1 MLFLPS
7 DTEYIIETLQKNGYE
22 AYAVGGCVRDMLNGD
37 TPHDFDITTS
47 AEPETVISLFE
58 KTVPTGIKH
67 GTVTVIINGV
77 PNEVTTYRTDGEYRD
92 HRRPDS
98 VIFVK
103 SLREDLARRD
113 FTVNAMAYNK
123 VDGLKDFFGGK
134 QDIQN
139 RILRAV
145 GEPERR
151 FYEDALRILRL
162 FRFSSVL
169 GFNIEENTL
178 KAALEYAPTLKNVS
192 AERIYSELLKTVCG
206 KNPAALKPLTDIG
219 GLRFSGLTSD
229 PDYGILPLLNSV
241 DTKLFAFLYSGG
253 ADVTAALDFLKV
265 PNKTK
270 KTARDMLTLLNMP
283 LPVSKPEIKEMLYLT
298 SPLSVENYF
307 DYKAAYGENCEN
319 ARNMLSEII
328 ENAEPYKISDLKI
341 RGKDL
346 KKLGISGRGV
356 GETLENLRRL
366 VINDPTLNTKKRL
379 TEAIAFEQINL
390 SSVTD

>member
-22 AYAVGGCVRDMLNGD
+22 AFAVGGCVRDMLNGD

-47 AEPETVISLFE
+47 AEPETVMSLFE

-113 FTVNAMAYNK
+113 FTVNAMAYNQK
-123 VDGLKDFFGGK
+123 DGLKDFFGGRE
-134 QDIQN
+134 DIEN

-145 GEPERR
+145 GEPGRR
-151 FYEDALRILRL
+151 FYEDALRIMRL

-169 GFNIEENTL
+169 GFDIEENTL
-178 KAALEYAPTLKNVS
+178 KAALEYAPTLKSVS
-192 AERIYSELLKTVCG
+192 AERIYSELLKTLCG

-219 GLRFSGLTSD
+219 GLGFLGVNTS
-229 PDYGILPLLNSV
+229 PDYGILPLLGSAN
-241 DTKLFAFLYSGG
+241 TKLFAFLYSGG
-253 ADVTAALDFLKV
+253 AEVSPALDFLKV

-270 KTARDMLTLLNMP
+270 KAAQDMLTLLNMP
-283 LPVSKPEIKEMLYLT
+283 FPKTKPEIKEMLYLT
-298 SPLSVENYF
+298 SPSSAENYF
-307 DYKAAYGENCEN
+307 DYRSAYGKDCAA
-319 ARNMLSEII
+319 ARDMLTEII
-328 ENAEPYKISDLKI
+328 KNGEPYRISDLKI
-341 RGKDL
+341 GGRDL
-346 KKLGISGRGV
+346 KKCGISGRAI
-356 GETLENLRRL
+356 GETLEKLRRSVL
-366 VINDPTLNTKKRL
+366 KNPELNTRSELIKAVKNGLPR
-379 TEAIAFEQINL
+379 ENRFR
-390 SSVTD
+390 

>member
-47 AEPETVISLFE
+47 AEPEAVISLFK

-123 VDGLKDFFGGK
+123 RDGLKDFFGGK

-178 KAALEYAPTLKNVS
+178 KAALEYAPTLKSVS
-192 AERIYSELLKTVCG
+192 AERIYSELLKTLCG

-219 GLRFSGLTSD
+219 GLGFLGVNTS
-229 PDYGILPLLNSV
+229 PDYGILPLLGSA

-253 ADVTAALDFLKV
+253 AEVSPALDFLKV

-270 KTARDMLTLLNMP
+270 KAAQDMLTLLNMP
-283 LPVSKPEIKEMLYLT
+283 FPKTKPEIKEMLYLT
-298 SPLSVENYF
+298 SPVSVENYF

-341 RGKDL
+341 RGEDL
-346 KKLGISGRGV
+346 KKLGIRGRET
-356 GETLENLRRL
+356 GEMLEALRKY
-366 VINDPTLNTKKRL
+366 VIPDPTLNTKSRL
-379 TEAIAFEQINL
+379 LEEIKNL
-390 SSVTD
+390 RSNF

>member
-123 VDGLKDFFGGK
+123 NDGLKDFFGGK

-219 GLRFSGLTSD
+219 GLGFLGLNTA
-229 PDYGILPLLNSV
+229 PDYGILPLLNSA

-270 KTARDMLTLLNMP
+270 KAARDMLTLLNMP

>member
-22 AYAVGGCVRDMLNGD
+22 AYAVGGCVRDMLNSD

-47 AEPETVISLFE
+47 AEPEAVISLFK

-123 VDGLKDFFGGK
+123 NDGLKDFFGGK

-178 KAALEYAPTLKNVS
+178 KAALEYAPTLKSVS
-192 AERIYSELLKTVCG
+192 AERIYSELLKTLCG
-206 KNPAALKPLTDIG
+206 KKPAALKPLTDIG
-219 GLRFSGLTSD
+219 GLGFLGVNTS
-229 PDYGILPLLNSV
+229 PDYGILPLLGSA

-253 ADVTAALDFLKV
+253 ADVTAALDFLRV

-270 KTARDMLTLLNMP
+270 KAARDMLTLLNMP
-283 LPVSKPEIKEMLYLT
+283 FPKTKPEIKEMLYLT
-298 SPLSVENYF
+298 SPVSVENYF

-341 RGKDL
+341 RGEDL
-346 KKLGISGRGV
+346 KKLGIRGRET
-356 GETLENLRRL
+356 GEMLEALRKY
-366 VINDPTLNTKKRL
+366 VIPDPTLNTKSRL
-379 TEAIAFEQINL
+379 LEEIKNL
-390 SSVTD
+390 RSNF

>member
-22 AYAVGGCVRDMLNGD
+22 AFAVGGCVRDMLNGD

-47 AEPETVISLFE
+47 AEPETVMSLFE

-113 FTVNAMAYNK
+113 FTVNAMAYNQK
-123 VDGLKDFFGGK
+123 DGLKDFFGGRE
-134 QDIQN
+134 DIEN

-145 GEPERR
+145 GEPGRR
-151 FYEDALRILRL
+151 FYEDALRIMRL

-169 GFNIEENTL
+169 GFDIEENTL
-178 KAALEYAPTLKNVS
+178 KAALEYAPTLKSVS
-192 AERIYSELLKTVCG
+192 AERIYSELLKTLCG

-219 GLRFSGLTSD
+219 GLGFLGVNTS
-229 PDYGILPLLNSV
+229 PDYGILPLLGSA

-253 ADVTAALDFLKV
+253 AEVSPALDFLKV

-270 KTARDMLTLLNMP
+270 KAAQDMLTLLNMP
-283 LPVSKPEIKEMLYLT
+283 FPKTKPEIKEMLYLT
-298 SPLSVENYF
+298 SPSSAENYF
-307 DYKAAYGENCEN
+307 DYRSAYGKDCAA
-319 ARNMLSEII
+319 ARDMLTEII
-328 ENAEPYKISDLKI
+328 KNGEPYRISDLKI
-341 RGKDL
+341 GGRDL
-346 KKLGISGRGV
+346 KKCGISGRAI
-356 GETLENLRRL
+356 GETLEKLRRSVL
-366 VINDPTLNTKKRL
+366 KNPELNTRSELIKAVKNGLPR
-379 TEAIAFEQINL
+379 ENRFR
-390 SSVTD
+390 

>member
-22 AYAVGGCVRDMLNGD
+22 AFAVGGCVRDMLNGD

-47 AEPETVISLFE
+47 AEPETVMSLFE

-77 PNEVTTYRTDGEYRD
+77 PNEVTTYRADGEYRD

-123 VDGLKDFFGGK
+123 VDGLKDFFGGRE
-134 QDIQN
+134 DIEN

-145 GEPERR
+145 GEPGRR
-151 FYEDALRILRL
+151 FYEDALRIMRL

-169 GFNIEENTL
+169 GFDIEENTL
-178 KAALEYAPTLKNVS
+178 KAALEYAPTLKSVS
-192 AERIYSELLKTVCG
+192 AERIYSELLKTLCG

-219 GLRFSGLTSD
+219 GLGFLGVNTS
-229 PDYGILPLLNSV
+229 PDYGILPLLGSA

-253 ADVTAALDFLKV
+253 AEVSPALDFLKV

-270 KTARDMLTLLNMP
+270 KAARDMLTLLNMP
-283 LPVSKPEIKEMLYLT
+283 FPKTKPEIKEMLYLT
-298 SPLSVENYF
+298 SPSSAENYF
-307 DYKAAYGENCEN
+307 DYRSAYGKDCAA
-319 ARNMLSEII
+319 ARDMLTEII
-328 ENAEPYKISDLKI
+328 KNGEPYRISDLKI
-341 RGKDL
+341 GGKDL
-346 KKLGISGRGV
+346 KKCGISGRAI
-356 GETLENLRRL
+356 GETLEKLRRSVL
-366 VINDPTLNTKKRL
+366 KNPELNTRSELIKAVKNEPPR
-379 TEAIAFEQINL
+379 ENRFR
-390 SSVTD
+390 

>member
-47 AEPETVISLFE
+47 AEPEAVISLFE
-58 KTVPTGIKH
+58 KTVPTGLKH
-67 GTVTVIINGV
+67 GTVPVIINGV

-123 VDGLKDFFGGK
+123 RDGLKDFFGGK
-134 QDIQN
+134 EDIQN

-178 KAALEYAPTLKNVS
+178 KAALEYAPTLKSVS
-192 AERIYSELLKTVCG
+192 AERIYSELLKTLCG
-206 KNPAALKPLTDIG
+206 KKPAALKPLTDIG
-219 GLRFSGLTSD
+219 GLGFLGVNTS
-229 PDYGILPLLNSV
+229 PDYGILPLLGSA

-253 ADVTAALDFLKV
+253 SDVTAALDFLKV

-270 KTARDMLTLLNMP
+270 KAAQDMLTLLNMP
-283 LPVSKPEIKEMLYLT
+283 FPKTKPEIKEMLYLT
-298 SPLSVENYF
+298 SPSSAENYF
-307 DYKAAYGENCEN
+307 DYMSAYGKDCAA
-319 ARNMLSEII
+319 ARDMLTEII
-328 ENAEPYKISDLKI
+328 KNGEPYRISDLKI
-341 RGKDL
+341 GGSDL
-346 KKLGISGRGV
+346 KKFGISGRAI
-356 GETLENLRRL
+356 GETLEKLRRSVL
-366 VINDPTLNTKKRL
+366 KNPELNTRSELIKAVKNGLPR
-379 TEAIAFEQINL
+379 ENRFR
-390 SSVTD
+390 

>member
-22 AYAVGGCVRDMLNGD
+22 AFAVGGCVRDMLNGD

-47 AEPETVISLFE
+47 AEPGTVMSLFE

-123 VDGLKDFFGGK
+123 RDGLKDFFGGRE
-134 QDIQN
+134 DIEN

-145 GEPERR
+145 GEPGRR
-151 FYEDALRILRL
+151 FYEDALRIMRL

-169 GFNIEENTL
+169 GFDIEENTL
-178 KAALEYAPTLKNVS
+178 KAALEYAPTLKSVS

-219 GLRFSGLTSD
+219 GLGFLGVNTS
-229 PDYGILPLLNSV
+229 PDYGILPLLGSA

-253 ADVTAALDFLKV
+253 AEVSPALDFLKV

-270 KTARDMLTLLNMP
+270 RAAQDMLTLLNMP
-283 LPVSKPEIKEMLYLT
+283 FPKTKPEIKEMLYLT
-298 SPLSVENYF
+298 SPSSAENYF
-307 DYKAAYGENCEN
+307 DYRSAYSKDCAA
-319 ARNMLSEII
+319 ARDMLTEII
-328 ENAEPYKISDLKI
+328 KNGEPYRISDLKI
-341 RGKDL
+341 GGSDL
-346 KKLGISGRGV
+346 KKFGISGRAI
-356 GETLENLRRL
+356 GETLEKLRRSVL
-366 VINDPTLNTKKRL
+366 KNPELNTRSELIKAVKNEPPR
-379 TEAIAFEQINL
+379 ENRFR
-390 SSVTD
+390 

>member
-22 AYAVGGCVRDMLNGD
+22 AFAVGGCVRDMLNSD

-47 AEPETVISLFE
+47 AEPETVMSLFE

-113 FTVNAMAYNK
+113 FTVNAMAYNQK
-123 VDGLKDFFGGK
+123 DGLKDFFGGRE
-134 QDIQN
+134 DIEN

-145 GEPERR
+145 GEPGRR
-151 FYEDALRILRL
+151 FYEDALRIMRL

-178 KAALEYAPTLKNVS
+178 KAALEYAPTLKSVS
-192 AERIYSELLKTVCG
+192 AERIYSELLKTLCG

-219 GLRFSGLTSD
+219 GLGFLGVNTS
-229 PDYGILPLLNSV
+229 PDYGILPLLGSA

-253 ADVTAALDFLKV
+253 AKISPALDFLKV

-270 KTARDMLTLLNMP
+270 KAAQDMLTLLNMP
-283 LPVSKPEIKEMLYLT
+283 FPKTKPEIKEMLYLT
-298 SPLSVENYF
+298 SPSSAENYF
-307 DYKAAYGENCEN
+307 DYRSAYGKDCAA
-319 ARNMLSEII
+319 ARDMLTEII
-328 ENAEPYKISDLKI
+328 KNGEPYRISDLKI
-341 RGKDL
+341 GGRDL
-346 KKLGISGRGV
+346 KKCGISGRAI
-356 GETLENLRRL
+356 GETLEKLRRSVL
-366 VINDPTLNTKKRL
+366 KNPELNTRSELIKAVKNEPPR
-379 TEAIAFEQINL
+379 ENRFR
-390 SSVTD
+390 

>member
-37 TPHDFDITTS
+37 TPHDFDITAS
-47 AEPETVISLFE
+47 AEPEAVISLFK

-123 VDGLKDFFGGK
+123 RDGLKDFFGGK

-178 KAALEYAPTLKNVS
+178 KAALEYAPTLKSVS
-192 AERIYSELLKTVCG
+192 AERIYSELLKTLCG
-206 KNPAALKPLTDIG
+206 KNPAALKPLTDIS

-229 PDYGILPLLNSV
+229 PDYGILPLLGSA

-253 ADVTAALDFLKV
+253 ADVTVALDFLRV

-270 KTARDMLTLLNMP
+270 KAARDMLTLLNMP
-283 LPVSKPEIKEMLYLT
+283 FPKTKPEIKEMLYLT
-298 SPLSVENYF
+298 SPVSVENYF

-341 RGKDL
+341 RGEDL
-346 KKLGISGRGV
+346 KKLGIRGRET
-356 GETLENLRRL
+356 GEMLEALRKY
-366 VINDPTLNTKKRL
+366 VIPDPTLNTKSRL
-379 TEAIAFEQINL
+379 LEEIKNL
-390 SSVTD
+390 RSNF

>member
-47 AEPETVISLFE
+47 AEPEAVISLFK

-123 VDGLKDFFGGK
+123 RDGLKDFFGGK

-178 KAALEYAPTLKNVS
+178 KAALEYAPTLKSVS
-192 AERIYSELLKTVCG
+192 AERIYSELLKTLCG

-219 GLRFSGLTSD
+219 GLGFLGVNTS
-229 PDYGILPLLNSV
+229 PDYGILPLLGSA

-253 ADVTAALDFLKV
+253 ADVTAALDFLRV

-270 KTARDMLTLLNMP
+270 KAARDMLTLLNMP
-283 LPVSKPEIKEMLYLT
+283 FPKTKPEIKEMLYLT
-298 SPLSVENYF
+298 SPVSVENYF

-341 RGKDL
+341 RGEDL
-346 KKLGISGRGV
+346 KKLGIRGRET
-356 GETLENLRRL
+356 GEMLEALRKY
-366 VINDPTLNTKKRL
+366 VIPDPTLNTKSRL
-379 TEAIAFEQINL
+379 LEEIKNL
-390 SSVTD
+390 RSNF

>member
-47 AEPETVISLFE
+47 AEPEAVISLFE

-123 VDGLKDFFGGK
+123 RDGLKDFFGGK
-134 QDIQN
+134 EDIQN

-178 KAALEYAPTLKNVS
+178 KAALEYAPTLKSVS
-192 AERIYSELLKTVCG
+192 AERIYSELLKTLCG
-206 KNPAALKPLTDIG
+206 KKPAALKPLTDIG
-219 GLRFSGLTSD
+219 GLGFLGVNTS
-229 PDYGILPLLNSV
+229 PDYGILPLLGSA

-253 ADVTAALDFLKV
+253 SDVTAALDFLKV

-270 KTARDMLTLLNMP
+270 KAAQDMLTLLNMP
-283 LPVSKPEIKEMLYLT
+283 FPKTKPEIKEMLYLT
-298 SPLSVENYF
+298 SPSSAENYF
-307 DYKAAYGENCEN
+307 DYMSAYGKDCAA
-319 ARNMLSEII
+319 ARDMLTEII
-328 ENAEPYKISDLKI
+328 KNGEPYRISDLKI
-341 RGKDL
+341 GGSDL
-346 KKLGISGRGV
+346 KKFGISGRAI
-356 GETLENLRRL
+356 GETLEKLRRSVL
-366 VINDPTLNTKKRL
+366 KNPELNTRSELIKAVKNGLPR
-379 TEAIAFEQINL
+379 ENRFR
-390 SSVTD
+390 

>member
-22 AYAVGGCVRDMLNGD
+22 AFAVGGCVRDMLNGD
-37 TPHDFDITTS
+37 SPHDFDITTS
-47 AEPETVISLFE
+47 AEPETVMSLFE

-113 FTVNAMAYNK
+113 FTVNAMAYNQK
-123 VDGLKDFFGGK
+123 DGLKDFFGGRE
-134 QDIQN
+134 DIEN

-145 GEPERR
+145 GEPGRR
-151 FYEDALRILRL
+151 FYEDALRIMRL

-169 GFNIEENTL
+169 GFDIEENTL
-178 KAALEYAPTLKNVS
+178 KAALEYAPTLKSVS
-192 AERIYSELLKTVCG
+192 AERIYSELLKTLCG

-219 GLRFSGLTSD
+219 GLGFLGVNTS
-229 PDYGILPLLNSV
+229 PDYGILPLLGSA

-253 ADVTAALDFLKV
+253 AEVSPALDFLKV

-270 KTARDMLTLLNMP
+270 KAAQDMLTLLNMP
-283 LPVSKPEIKEMLYLT
+283 FPKTKPEIKEMLYLT
-298 SPLSVENYF
+298 SPPSAENYF
-307 DYKAAYGENCEN
+307 DYRSAYGKDCAA
-319 ARNMLSEII
+319 ARDMLTEII
-328 ENAEPYKISDLKI
+328 KNGEPYRISDLKI
-341 RGKDL
+341 GGRDL
-346 KKLGISGRGV
+346 KKCGISGRAI
-356 GETLENLRRL
+356 GETLEKLRRSVL
-366 VINDPTLNTKKRL
+366 KNPELNTRSELIKAVKNEPPR
-379 TEAIAFEQINL
+379 ENRFR
-390 SSVTD
+390 

>member
-47 AEPETVISLFE
+47 AEPEAVISLFK

-123 VDGLKDFFGGK
+123 KDGLKDFFGGK

-229 PDYGILPLLNSV
+229 PDYGILPLLNSA

-283 LPVSKPEIKEMLYLT
+283 FPSTKTEIKEMLYLT

-341 RGKDL
+341 RGEDL
-346 KKLGISGRGV
+346 KKLGISGRET
-356 GETLENLRRL
+356 GEMLEALRKY
-366 VINDPTLNTKKRL
+366 VIPDPTLNTKSRL
-379 TEAIAFEQINL
+379 LEEIKNL
-390 SSVTD
+390 RSNF

>member
-22 AYAVGGCVRDMLNGD
+22 AFAVGGCVRDMLNGD
-37 TPHDFDITTS
+37 SPHDFDITTS
-47 AEPETVISLFE
+47 AEPETVMSLFE

-113 FTVNAMAYNK
+113 FTVNAMAYNQK
-123 VDGLKDFFGGK
+123 DGLKDFFGGRE
-134 QDIQN
+134 DIEN

-145 GEPERR
+145 GEPGRR
-151 FYEDALRILRL
+151 FYEDALRIMRL

-169 GFNIEENTL
+169 GFDIEENTL
-178 KAALEYAPTLKNVS
+178 KAALEYAPTLKSVS
-192 AERIYSELLKTVCG
+192 AERIYSELLKTLCG

-219 GLRFSGLTSD
+219 GLGFLGVNTS
-229 PDYGILPLLNSV
+229 PDYGILPLLGSA

-253 ADVTAALDFLKV
+253 AEVSPALDFLKV

-270 KTARDMLTLLNMP
+270 KAAQDMLTLLNMP
-283 LPVSKPEIKEMLYLT
+283 FPKTKPEIKEMLYLT
-298 SPLSVENYF
+298 SPPSAENYF
-307 DYKAAYGENCEN
+307 DYRSAYGKDCAA
-319 ARNMLSEII
+319 ARDMLTEII
-328 ENAEPYKISDLKI
+328 KNGEPYRISDLKI
-341 RGKDL
+341 GGRDL
-346 KKLGISGRGV
+346 KKCGISGRAI
-356 GETLENLRRL
+356 GETLEKLRRSVL
-366 VINDPTLNTKKRL
+366 KNPELNTRRELIKAVKNEPPR
-379 TEAIAFEQINL
+379 ENRFR
-390 SSVTD
+390 

>member
-22 AYAVGGCVRDMLNGD
+22 AFAVGGCVRDMLNGD

-47 AEPETVISLFE
+47 AEPETVMSLFE

-77 PNEVTTYRTDGEYRD
+77 PNEVTTYRADGEYRD

-113 FTVNAMAYNK
+113 FTVNAMAYNQK
-123 VDGLKDFFGGK
+123 DGLKDFFGGRE
-134 QDIQN
+134 DIEN

-145 GEPERR
+145 GEPGRR
-151 FYEDALRILRL
+151 FYEDALRIMRL

-169 GFNIEENTL
+169 GFNIEENTI
-178 KAALEYAPTLKNVS
+178 KAALEYAPTLKSVS
-192 AERIYSELLKTVCG
+192 AERIYSELLKTLCG

-219 GLRFSGLTSD
+219 GLGFLGVNTS
-229 PDYGILPLLNSV
+229 PDYGILPLLGSA

-253 ADVTAALDFLKV
+253 AEVSPALDFLKV

-270 KTARDMLTLLNMP
+270 KAAQDMLTLLNMP
-283 LPVSKPEIKEMLYLT
+283 FPKTKPEIKEMLYLT
-298 SPLSVENYF
+298 SPSSAENYF
-307 DYKAAYGENCEN
+307 DYRSAYGKDCAA
-319 ARNMLSEII
+319 ARDMLTEII
-328 ENAEPYKISDLKI
+328 KNGEPYRISDLKI
-341 RGKDL
+341 GGRDL
-346 KKLGISGRGV
+346 KKCGISGRAI
-356 GETLENLRRL
+356 GETLEKLRRSVL
-366 VINDPTLNTKKRL
+366 KNPELNTRSELIKAVKNEPPR
-379 TEAIAFEQINL
+379 ENRFR
-390 SSVTD
+390 

>member
-7 DTEYIIETLQKNGYE
+7 NTEYIIETLQKNGYE

-47 AEPETVISLFE
+47 AEPENVISLFK

-123 VDGLKDFFGGK
+123 NDGLKDFFGGK

-219 GLRFSGLTSD
+219 GLNFLGLNTA
-229 PDYGILPLLNSV
+229 PDYGILPLLNSA

-253 ADVTAALDFLKV
+253 AEVTAALDFLRV

-270 KTARDMLTLLNMP
+270 KAARDMLTLLNMP

-341 RGKDL
+341 RGEDL

>member
-22 AYAVGGCVRDMLNGD
+22 AFAVGGCVRDMLNGD

-47 AEPETVISLFE
+47 AEPETVMSLFE

-113 FTVNAMAYNK
+113 FTVNAMAYNQK
-123 VDGLKDFFGGK
+123 DGLKDFFGGRE
-134 QDIQN
+134 DIEN

-145 GEPERR
+145 GEPGHR

-178 KAALEYAPTLKNVS
+178 KAALEYAPTLKSVS

-219 GLRFSGLTSD
+219 GLGFLGVNTS
-229 PDYGILPLLNSV
+229 PDYGILPLLGSA

-253 ADVTAALDFLKV
+253 SDVTAALDFLKV

-270 KTARDMLTLLNMP
+270 KAAQDMLTLLNMP
-283 LPVSKPEIKEMLYLT
+283 FPKTKPEIKEMLYLT
-298 SPLSVENYF
+298 SPVSVENYF

-341 RGKDL
+341 RGEDL
-346 KKLGISGRGV
+346 KKLGIRGRET
-356 GETLENLRRL
+356 GEMLEALRKY
-366 VINDPTLNTKKRL
+366 VIPDPTLNTKSRL
-379 TEAIAFEQINL
+379 LEEIKNL
-390 SSVTD
+390 RSNF

>member
-22 AYAVGGCVRDMLNGD
+22 AFAVGGCVRDMLNGD

-47 AEPETVISLFE
+47 AEPETVMSLFE

-113 FTVNAMAYNK
+113 FTVNAMAYNQK
-123 VDGLKDFFGGK
+123 DGLKDFFGGRE
-134 QDIQN
+134 DIEN

-145 GEPERR
+145 GEPGRR
-151 FYEDALRILRL
+151 FYEDALRIMRL

-169 GFNIEENTL
+169 GFDIEENTL
-178 KAALEYAPTLKNVS
+178 KAALGYAPTLKSVS
-192 AERIYSELLKTVCG
+192 AERIYSELLKTLCG

-219 GLRFSGLTSD
+219 GLGFLGVNTS
-229 PDYGILPLLNSV
+229 PDYGILPLLNSA

-253 ADVTAALDFLKV
+253 AEVSPALDFLKV

-270 KTARDMLTLLNMP
+270 KAAQDMLTLLNMP
-283 LPVSKPEIKEMLYLT
+283 FPKTKPEIKEMLYLT
-298 SPLSVENYF
+298 SPSSAENYF
-307 DYKAAYGENCEN
+307 DYRSAYGKDCAA
-319 ARNMLSEII
+319 ARDMLTEII
-328 ENAEPYKISDLKI
+328 KNGEPYRISDLKI
-341 RGKDL
+341 GGRDL
-346 KKLGISGRGV
+346 KKCGISGRAI
-356 GETLENLRRL
+356 GETLEKLRRSVL
-366 VINDPTLNTKKRL
+366 KNPELNTRSELIKAVKNGLPR
-379 TEAIAFEQINL
+379 ENRFR
-390 SSVTD
+390 

>member
-22 AYAVGGCVRDMLNGD
+22 AFAVGGCVRDMLNGD

-47 AEPETVISLFE
+47 AEPETVMSLFE

-113 FTVNAMAYNK
+113 FTVNAMAYNQK
-123 VDGLKDFFGGK
+123 DGLKDFFGGRE
-134 QDIQN
+134 DIEN

-145 GEPERR
+145 GEPGRR
-151 FYEDALRILRL
+151 FYEDALRIMRL

-169 GFNIEENTL
+169 GFDIEENTL
-178 KAALEYAPTLKNVS
+178 KAALGYAPTLKSVS
-192 AERIYSELLKTVCG
+192 TERIYSELLKTLCG

-219 GLRFSGLTSD
+219 GLGFLGVNTS
-229 PDYGILPLLNSV
+229 PDYGILPLLDSA

-253 ADVTAALDFLKV
+253 AEVTAALDFLRV

-270 KTARDMLTLLNMP
+270 KAAQDMLTLLNMP
-283 LPVSKPEIKEMLYLT
+283 FPKTKPEIKEMLYLT
-298 SPLSVENYF
+298 SPPSAENYF
-307 DYKAAYGENCEN
+307 DYRSAYGKDCAA
-319 ARNMLSEII
+319 ARDMLTEII
-328 ENAEPYKISDLKI
+328 KNGEPYRISDLKI
-341 RGKDL
+341 GGKDL
-346 KKLGISGRGV
+346 KKCGISGRAI
-356 GETLENLRRL
+356 GETLEKLRRSVL
-366 VINDPTLNTKKRL
+366 KNPELNTRSELIKAVKNGLPR
-379 TEAIAFEQINL
+379 ENRFR
-390 SSVTD
+390 

>member
-22 AYAVGGCVRDMLNGD
+22 AFAVGGCVRDMLNGD

-47 AEPETVISLFE
+47 AEPETVMSLFE

-123 VDGLKDFFGGK
+123 KDGLKDFFGGRE
-134 QDIQN
+134 DIEN
-139 RILRAV
+139 RILCAV
-145 GEPERR
+145 GEPGRR
-151 FYEDALRILRL
+151 FYEDALRIMRL

-169 GFNIEENTL
+169 GFDIEENTL

-192 AERIYSELLKTVCG
+192 AERIYSELLKTLCG

-219 GLRFSGLTSD
+219 GLGFLGLNTA
-229 PDYGILPLLNSV
+229 PDYGILPLLGSA

-253 ADVTAALDFLKV
+253 AEVSPALDFLKV

-270 KTARDMLTLLNMP
+270 KAAQDMLTLLNMP
-283 LPVSKPEIKEMLYLT
+283 FPKTKPEIKEMLYLT
-298 SPLSVENYF
+298 SPSSAENYF
-307 DYKAAYGENCEN
+307 DYRSAYGKDCAA
-319 ARNMLSEII
+319 ARDMLTEII
-328 ENAEPYKISDLKI
+328 KNGEPYRISDLKI
-341 RGKDL
+341 GGKDL
-346 KKLGISGRGV
+346 KKCGISGRAI
-356 GETLENLRRL
+356 GETLEKLRRSVL
-366 VINDPTLNTKKRL
+366 KNPELNTRSELIKAVKNEPPR
-379 TEAIAFEQINL
+379 ENRFR
-390 SSVTD
+390 

>member
-103 SLREDLARRD
+103 SLRKDLARRD

-123 VDGLKDFFGGK
+123 NDGLKDFFGGK

-145 GEPERR
+145 GEPKRR

-206 KNPAALKPLTDIG
+206 KNTAALKPLTDIG
-219 GLRFSGLTSD
+219 GLGFLGLNTA
-229 PDYGILPLLNSV
+229 PDYGILPLLNSA
-241 DTKLFAFLYSGG
+241 DIKLFAFLYSGG
-253 ADVTAALDFLKV
+253 AEVTAALDFLRV

-270 KTARDMLTLLNMP
+270 KAARDMLTLLNMP

-307 DYKAAYGENCEN
+307 CYKAAYGENCEN

-328 ENAEPYKISDLKI
+328 KNAEPYKISDLKI
-341 RGKDL
+341 RGEDL

>member
-22 AYAVGGCVRDMLNGD
+22 AFAVGGCVRDMLNGD
-37 TPHDFDITTS
+37 TPHDFDITTP
-47 AEPETVISLFE
+47 AEPETVMSLFE

-113 FTVNAMAYNK
+113 FTVNAMAYNQK
-123 VDGLKDFFGGK
+123 DGLKDFFGGRE
-134 QDIQN
+134 DIEN

-145 GEPERR
+145 GEPGRR
-151 FYEDALRILRL
+151 FYEDALRIMRL

-169 GFNIEENTL
+169 GFDIEENTL
-178 KAALEYAPTLKNVS
+178 KAALEYAPTLKSVS
-192 AERIYSELLKTVCG
+192 AERIYSELLKTLCG

-219 GLRFSGLTSD
+219 GLGFLELNTA
-229 PDYGILPLLNSV
+229 PDYGILPLLGSA

-253 ADVTAALDFLKV
+253 AEVSPALDFLKV

-270 KTARDMLTLLNMP
+270 RAAQDMLTLLNMP
-283 LPVSKPEIKEMLYLT
+283 FPKTKPEIKEMLYLT
-298 SPLSVENYF
+298 SPSSAENYF
-307 DYKAAYGENCEN
+307 DYRSAYSKDCAA
-319 ARNMLSEII
+319 ARDMLTEII
-328 ENAEPYKISDLKI
+328 KNGEPYRISDLKI
-341 RGKDL
+341 GGSDL
-346 KKLGISGRGV
+346 KKCGISGRAI
-356 GETLENLRRL
+356 GETLEKLRRSVL
-366 VINDPTLNTKKRL
+366 KNPELNTRSELIKAVKNGLPR
-379 TEAIAFEQINL
+379 ENRFR
-390 SSVTD
+390 

>member
-22 AYAVGGCVRDMLNGD
+22 AFAVGGCVRDMLNGD

-77 PNEVTTYRTDGEYRD
+77 PNEVTTYRADGEYRD

-123 VDGLKDFFGGK
+123 IDGLKDFFGGRE
-134 QDIQN
+134 DIEN

-151 FYEDALRILRL
+151 FYEDALRIMRL

-178 KAALEYAPTLKNVS
+178 KAALEYAPTLKSVS
-192 AERIYSELLKTVCG
+192 AERIYSELLKTLCG
-206 KNPAALKPLTDIG
+206 KNPAALKPLTDVG
-219 GLRFSGLTSD
+219 GLGFLGVNTS
-229 PDYGILPLLNSV
+229 PDYGILPLLGSA

-253 ADVTAALDFLKV
+253 AEVSPALDFLKV

-270 KTARDMLTLLNMP
+270 KAAQDMLTLLNMP
-283 LPVSKPEIKEMLYLT
+283 FPKTKPEIKEMLYLT
-298 SPLSVENYF
+298 SPSSAENYF
-307 DYKAAYGENCEN
+307 DYRSAYGEDCAA
-319 ARNMLSEII
+319 ARDMLTEII
-328 ENAEPYKISDLKI
+328 KNAEPYRISDLKI
-341 RGKDL
+341 GGRDL
-346 KKLGISGRGV
+346 KKCGISGKAI
-356 GETLENLRRL
+356 GETLEKLRRSVL
-366 VINDPTLNTKKRL
+366 KNPELNTRSELIKAVKNGL
-379 TEAIAFEQINL
+379 
-390 SSVTD
+390 

>member
-7 DTEYIIETLQKNGYE
+7 DTEYIIETLQKNGHE

-47 AEPETVISLFE
+47 AEPEAVISLFK

-123 VDGLKDFFGGK
+123 RDGLKDFFGGK

-178 KAALEYAPTLKNVS
+178 KAALEYAPTLKSVS
-192 AERIYSELLKTVCG
+192 AERIYSELLKTLCG
-206 KNPAALKPLTDIG
+206 KNPAALKPLTDIS

-229 PDYGILPLLNSV
+229 PDYGILPLLGSA

-253 ADVTAALDFLKV
+253 ADVTAALDFLRV

-270 KTARDMLTLLNMP
+270 KAARDMLTLLNMP
-283 LPVSKPEIKEMLYLT
+283 FPKTKPEIKEMLYLT
-298 SPLSVENYF
+298 SPVSVENYF

-341 RGKDL
+341 RGEDL
-346 KKLGISGRGV
+346 KKLGIRGRET
-356 GETLENLRRL
+356 GEMLEALRKY
-366 VINDPTLNTKKRL
+366 VIPDPTLNTKSRL
-379 TEAIAFEQINL
+379 LEEIKNL
-390 SSVTD
+390 RSNF

>member
-22 AYAVGGCVRDMLNGD
+22 AYAVGGCVRDMLNSD

-47 AEPETVISLFE
+47 AEPEAVISLFK

-123 VDGLKDFFGGK
+123 RDGLKDFFGGK

-178 KAALEYAPTLKNVS
+178 KAALEYAPTLKSVS
-192 AERIYSELLKTVCG
+192 AERIYSELLKTLCG
-206 KNPAALKPLTDIG
+206 KNPAALKPLTDIS
-219 GLRFSGLTSD
+219 GLRFSGLLGSA
-229 PDYGILPLLNSV
+229 

-253 ADVTAALDFLKV
+253 ADVTAALDFLRV

-270 KTARDMLTLLNMP
+270 KAARDMLTLLNMP
-283 LPVSKPEIKEMLYLT
+283 FPKTKPEIKEMLYLT
-298 SPLSVENYF
+298 SPVSVENYF

-319 ARNMLSEII
+319 ARSMLSEII

-341 RGKDL
+341 RGEDL
-346 KKLGISGRGV
+346 KKLGIRGRET
-356 GETLENLRRL
+356 GEMLEALRKY
-366 VINDPTLNTKKRL
+366 VIPDPTLNTKSRL
-379 TEAIAFEQINL
+379 LEEIKNL
-390 SSVTD
+390 RSNF

>member
-22 AYAVGGCVRDMLNGD
+22 AFAVGGCVRDMLNGD

-47 AEPETVISLFE
+47 AEPETVMSLFE

-113 FTVNAMAYNK
+113 FTVNAMAYNQK
-123 VDGLKDFFGGK
+123 DGLKDFFGGRE
-134 QDIQN
+134 DIEN

-145 GEPERR
+145 GEPGRR
-151 FYEDALRILRL
+151 FYEDALRIMRL

-178 KAALEYAPTLKNVS
+178 KAALEYAPTLKSVS
-192 AERIYSELLKTVCG
+192 VERIYSELLKTLCG
-206 KNPAALKPLTDIG
+206 KKTAALKPLTDIG
-219 GLRFSGLTSD
+219 GLGFLGVNTS
-229 PDYGILPLLNSV
+229 PDYGILPLLGSA
-241 DTKLFAFLYSGG
+241 DTKLFAFLYSGE
-253 ADVTAALDFLKV
+253 AEVSPALDFLKV

-270 KTARDMLTLLNMP
+270 RAAQDMLTLLNMP
-283 LPVSKPEIKEMLYLT
+283 FPKTKPEIKEMLYLT
-298 SPLSVENYF
+298 SPSSAENYF
-307 DYKAAYGENCEN
+307 DYRSAYGKDCAA
-319 ARNMLSEII
+319 ARDMLTEII
-328 ENAEPYKISDLKI
+328 KNGEPYRISDLKI
-341 RGKDL
+341 GGKDL
-346 KKLGISGRGV
+346 KKCGISGRAI
-356 GETLENLRRL
+356 GETLEKLRRSVL
-366 VINDPTLNTKKRL
+366 KNPELNTRSELIKAVKNEPPR
-379 TEAIAFEQINL
+379 ENRFR
-390 SSVTD
+390 

>member
-22 AYAVGGCVRDMLNGD
+22 AFAVGGCVRDMLNGD

-47 AEPETVISLFE
+47 AEPETVMSLFE

-123 VDGLKDFFGGK
+123 RDGLKDFFGGRK
-134 QDIQN
+134 DIEN

-145 GEPERR
+145 GEPGRR
-151 FYEDALRILRL
+151 FYEDALRIMRL

-178 KAALEYAPTLKNVS
+178 KAALEYAPTLKSVS

-219 GLRFSGLTSD
+219 GLGFLGLNTA
-229 PDYGILPLLNSV
+229 PDYGILPLLGSA

-253 ADVTAALDFLKV
+253 AEISPTLDFLKV

-270 KTARDMLTLLNMP
+270 RAAQDMLTLLNMP
-283 LPVSKPEIKEMLYLT
+283 FPKTKPEIKEMLYLT
-298 SPLSVENYF
+298 SPSSAENYF
-307 DYKAAYGENCEN
+307 DYRSAYGKDCAA
-319 ARNMLSEII
+319 ARDMLTEII
-328 ENAEPYKISDLKI
+328 KNGEPYRISELKI
-341 RGKDL
+341 GGRDL
-346 KKLGISGRGV
+346 KKCGISGRAI
-356 GETLENLRRL
+356 GETLEKLRRSVL
-366 VINDPTLNTKKRL
+366 KNPELNTRSELIKAVKNGLPR
-379 TEAIAFEQINL
+379 ENRFR
-390 SSVTD
+390 

>member
-47 AEPETVISLFE
+47 AEPETVMSLFE

-123 VDGLKDFFGGK
+123 KDGLKDFFGGK

-145 GEPERR
+145 GEPGRR
-151 FYEDALRILRL
+151 FYEDALRIMRL

-169 GFNIEENTL
+169 GFDIEENTL
-178 KAALEYAPTLKNVS
+178 KAALEYAPTLKSVS
-192 AERIYSELLKTVCG
+192 AERIYSELLKTLCG

-219 GLRFSGLTSD
+219 GLGFLGVNTS
-229 PDYGILPLLNSV
+229 PDYGILPLLGSA
-241 DTKLFAFLYSGG
+241 DTKLFAFLFSGG
-253 ADVTAALDFLKV
+253 AEVSPALDFLKV

-270 KTARDMLTLLNMP
+270 RAAQDMLTLLNMP
-283 LPVSKPEIKEMLYLT
+283 FPKTKPEIKEMLYLT
-298 SPLSVENYF
+298 SPPSAENYF
-307 DYKAAYGENCEN
+307 DYRSAYGKDCAA
-319 ARNMLSEII
+319 ARDMLTEII
-328 ENAEPYKISDLKI
+328 KNGEPYRISDLKI
-341 RGKDL
+341 GGRDL
-346 KKLGISGRGV
+346 KKCGISGRAI
-356 GETLENLRRL
+356 GETLEKLRRSVL
-366 VINDPTLNTKKRL
+366 KNPELNTRSELIKAVKNGLPR
-379 TEAIAFEQINL
+379 ENRFR
-390 SSVTD
+390 

>member
-22 AYAVGGCVRDMLNGD
+22 AYAVGGCVRDMLNSD

-47 AEPETVISLFE
+47 AEPEAVISLFK

-123 VDGLKDFFGGK
+123 RDGLKDFFGGK

-178 KAALEYAPTLKNVS
+178 KAALEYAPTLKSVS

-219 GLRFSGLTSD
+219 GLGFLGVNTS
-229 PDYGILPLLNSV
+229 PDYGILPLLGSA

-253 ADVTAALDFLKV
+253 ADVTAALDFLRV

-270 KTARDMLTLLNMP
+270 KAARDMLTLLNMP
-283 LPVSKPEIKEMLYLT
+283 FPKTKPEIKEMLYLT
-298 SPLSVENYF
+298 SPVSVENYF

-319 ARNMLSEII
+319 ARSMLSEII

-341 RGKDL
+341 WGEDL
-346 KKLGISGRGV
+346 KKLGIRGRET
-356 GETLENLRRL
+356 GEMLEALRKY
-366 VINDPTLNTKKRL
+366 VIPDPTLNTKSRL
-379 TEAIAFEQINL
+379 LEEIKNL
-390 SSVTD
+390 RSNF

>member
-7 DTEYIIETLQKNGYE
+7 NTEYIIETLQKNGYE

-123 VDGLKDFFGGK
+123 RDGLKDFFGGK
-134 QDIQN
+134 EDIKN

-151 FYEDALRILRL
+151 FCEDALRILRL

-169 GFNIEENTL
+169 EFDIEESTL

-219 GLRFSGLTSD
+219 GLGFLGLNTA
-229 PDYGILPLLNSV
+229 PNYGILPLLNSA
-241 DTKLFAFLYSGG
+241 DTKLFAFIYSGG
-253 ADVTAALDFLKV
+253 AEVTAALDFLRV

-270 KTARDMLTLLNMP
+270 KSARDILTLLNMP
-283 LPVSKPEIKEMLYLT
+283 FPSTKAEVKEMLYLT

-307 DYKAAYGENCEN
+307 NYKVAYGENCEN

-328 ENAEPYKISDLKI
+328 KNAEPYKISDLKI
-341 RGKDL
+341 RGEDL
-346 KKLGISGRGV
+346 KKLGISGREV
-356 GETLENLRRL
+356 GDTLEALRRL
-366 VINDPTLNTKKRL
+366 IINDPTLNTKKRL
-379 TEAIAFEQINL
+379 TEAIAFEQIN
-390 SSVTD
+390 

>member
-22 AYAVGGCVRDMLNGD
+22 AFAVGGCVRDMLNGD

-123 VDGLKDFFGGK
+123 RDGLKDFFSGRE
-134 QDIQN
+134 DIEN

-145 GEPERR
+145 GEPGRR
-151 FYEDALRILRL
+151 FYEDALRIMRL

-169 GFNIEENTL
+169 GFDIEENTL
-178 KAALEYAPTLKNVS
+178 KAALEYAPTLKSVS
-192 AERIYSELLKTVCG
+192 AERIYSELLKTLCG

-219 GLRFSGLTSD
+219 GLGFLGVNTS
-229 PDYGILPLLNSV
+229 PDYGILPLLGSA
-241 DTKLFAFLYSGG
+241 DTKLFAFLFSGG

-270 KTARDMLTLLNMP
+270 KAAQDMLTLLNMP
-283 LPVSKPEIKEMLYLT
+283 FPKTKPEIKEMLYLT
-298 SPLSVENYF
+298 SPPSAENYF
-307 DYKAAYGENCEN
+307 DYRSAYGKDCAA
-319 ARNMLSEII
+319 ARDMLTEII
-328 ENAEPYKISDLKI
+328 KNGEPYRISDLKI
-341 RGKDL
+341 GGSDL
-346 KKLGISGRGV
+346 KKCGISGRAI
-356 GETLENLRRL
+356 GETLEKLRRSVL
-366 VINDPTLNTKKRL
+366 KNPELNTRSELIKAVKNGLPR
-379 TEAIAFEQINL
+379 ENRFR
-390 SSVTD
+390 

>member
-1 MLFLPS
+1 MLFLPP
-7 DTEYIIETLQKNGYE
+7 DTEYIIETLQKNGHE
-22 AYAVGGCVRDMLNGD
+22 SYAVGGCVRDMLNGD

-47 AEPETVISLFE
+47 AEPETVMSLFE

-67 GTVTVIINGV
+67 GTVTVIINGI

-123 VDGLKDFFGGK
+123 KDGLIDCFGGK
-134 QDIQN
+134 DDVKN

-169 GFNIEENTL
+169 GFDIEENTL
-178 KAALEYAPTLKNVS
+178 KAALEFVGTLKNVS
-192 AERIYSELLKTVCG
+192 AERIYAELLKALCG
-206 KNPAALKPLTDIG
+206 KNPKALKPLTDMG
-219 GLRFSGLTSD
+219 GLSFLGIKNS
-229 PDYGILPLLNSV
+229 PDYDKIPLLKLPEL
-241 DTKLFAFLYSGG
+241 KLFAFLYSGG
-253 ADVTAALDFLKV
+253 TDVLATLEHLKA

-270 KTARDMLTLLNMP
+270 NAARDMLRLLNLP
-283 LPVSKPEIKEMLYLT
+283 LPKTKPDIKEMLYLT
-298 SPLSVENYF
+298 SPSSVENYF
-307 DYKAAYGENCEN
+307 NYKDACKESTESARILLDEIAENK
-319 ARNMLSEII
+319 
-328 ENAEPYKISDLKI
+328 EPYKISDLEI
-341 RGKDL
+341 TGKDL
-346 KKLGISGRGV
+346 IKLGITGEAV
-356 GETLENLRRL
+356 GETLERLRRL
-366 VINDPTLNTKKRL
+366 VISDPALNKKEKLIRN
-379 TEAIAFEQINL
+379 T
-390 SSVTD
+390 